1 LDVIIKDSS
10 IFEIT
15 ILHDEVLLVDN
26 HIECA
31 KGVSRNTL
39 YSILEKVN

>member
-1 LDVIIKDSS
+1 LDAIIKDSS

-15 ILHDEVLLVDN
+15 ILQDEVLLVDN

-31 KGVSRNTL
+31 KGVTRYTL
-39 YSILEKVN
+39 YFILEKVN

>member
-1 LDVIIKDSS
+1 MDVIIKDSS

-15 ILHDEVLLVDN
+15 ILQDGVLLVDN

-31 KGVSRNTL
+31 KGVSRNNL
-39 YSILEKVN
+39 YSIL